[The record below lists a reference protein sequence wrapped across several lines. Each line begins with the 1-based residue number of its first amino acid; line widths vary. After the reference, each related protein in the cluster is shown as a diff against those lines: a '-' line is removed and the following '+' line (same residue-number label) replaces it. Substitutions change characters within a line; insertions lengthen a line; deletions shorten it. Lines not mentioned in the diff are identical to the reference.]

1 MTNDLTL
8 SRRAVACPGW
18 RWLAGMLDQHGRR
31 IIDVNTGRNEGI
43 PVEWADAI
51 ACDVVE
57 MYEHPDDARAEW
69 ADAVPDL
76 TDPCTLGGLEA
87 LVRDR
92 WGDDV
97 YLRPLHTH
105 AHYNGPGADLMPV
118 VWWALARGND
128 MLTVPRDPDGTGTRR
143 LAGPTRAAALVAA
156 LEAP

>member
-51 ACDVVE
+51 ACGVVE

-92 WGDDV
+92 WGDGA
-97 YLRPLHTH
+97 H
-105 AHYNGPGADLMPV
+105 ASPDRGRNPNPDWWVWRKIIDGWTV
-118 VWWALARGND
+118 VAR
-128 MLTVPRDPDGTGTRR
+128 
-143 LAGPTRAAALVAA
+143 GPTRAAALVAA